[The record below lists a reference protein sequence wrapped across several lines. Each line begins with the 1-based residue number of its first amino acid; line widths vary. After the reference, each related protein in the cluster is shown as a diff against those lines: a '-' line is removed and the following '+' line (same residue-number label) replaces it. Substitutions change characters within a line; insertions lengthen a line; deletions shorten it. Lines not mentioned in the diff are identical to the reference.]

1 MQGMWTSSQE
11 GLETA
16 DDGPNG
22 SGDDLQG
29 VSPVVESAE
38 ASMQAE
44 GCGRQAT
51 RTVLVSGVCM
61 DFVPDG
67 YRGGGVIEYNGQD
80 VLFTIHDCV
89 DYREPE
95 QGDVLVFKLKEE
107 YSDERMILWA
117 ECVMTPSQVRDRS
130 HAAYTGRCLT
140 FDPDRMERGICVK
153 ILSGPSNLIRPA
165 SWEGGIY
172 AYLTA
177 DECIGTYP
185 CKGDIVKF
193 DIAACSEIPNR
204 RLLRA
209 VTGGSRPKHFHGMRW
224 VPGEGF
230 RERDPEFEGPLVC
243 RW

>member
-1 MQGMWTSSQE
+1 MHGTWTSSPE
-11 GLETA
+11 GVETA
-16 DDGPNG
+16 DDGAHG
-22 SGDDLQG
+22 SDENLQG
-29 VSPVVESAE
+29 VSPVLENGR
-38 ASMQAE
+38 ASIQAE
-44 GCGRQAT
+44 SCGRRAA
-51 RTVLVSGVCM
+51 RTALVSGVCLE
-61 DFVPDG
+61 FVPDG
-67 YRGGGVIEYNGQD
+67 EFGMIEYNGQD

-89 DYREPE
+89 DDKEPK
-95 QGDVLVFKLKEE
+95 QGDVLVFRLKEE
-107 YSDERMILWA
+107 HTGERVILWA
-117 ECVMTPSQVRDRS
+117 GCVMTPSQVRDRS

-140 FDPDRMERGICVK
+140 FDPDRMERGICVE

-165 SWEGGIY
+165 SWAGGIY

-193 DIAACSEIPNR
+193 DIGACSEIPNR

-230 RERDPEFEGPLVC
+230 RCRVPELDGELVYS
-243 RW
+243 W